1 MGLQKVIERRNRM
14 TKTLK
19 KLDYRVKAIIRV
31 KKNLFKLNKRNILL
45 DVAEKA

>member
-1 MGLQKVIERRNRM
+1 M

-19 KLDYRVKAIIRV
+19 KLDYWVKAIIRV